1 MEARTTLAQEQL
13 SWGALKSR
21 LNQLPR
27 LHLANLPTPLD
38 ELERL
43 SAHLGGPRILMK
55 RDDLTGLAFGGN
67 KTRKLEFLMAD
78 LLHCGCNSIIT
89 YAASQSNYCRQVAAA
104 AAKVGVRAHLV
115 LFKSVHN
122 EWQGNLLLDDLLGA
136 EIHFIEGDFESAPD
150 EAKKLAARL
159 SAEGEKPYLADLMG
173 AAVPV
178 VFPAYLLAA
187 EELHHQLQSLDLVPD
202 WVVLTSGSGVTH
214 ASLALG
220 LKLLGS
226 TTRVLGISIRKPE
239 RQGREDLLHWVQ
251 LSSDQL
257 KIGVRLEPEELYYL
271 DQYRGEGY
279 ARPTPET
286 IEAIRIVAET
296 EGIFLDP
303 VYTGK
308 AMAGLVTEIRKG
320 TFKRGQTL
328 VFLHTGGTPALFA
341 YNQELHAN

>member
-1 MEARTTLAQEQL
+1 METRTPLVPEQL

-27 LHLANLPTPLD
+27 IRLSNLPTPLD

-43 SAHLGGPRILMK
+43 STYLGGPRILMK

-78 LLHCGCNSIIT
+78 VLHSGCDSIIT

-104 AAKVGVRAHLV
+104 AAKLGVRAHLV

-136 EIHFIEGDFESAPD
+136 KIHFIEGDFESAPG
-150 EAKKLAARL
+150 AASNLATRL
-159 SAEGEKPYLADLMG
+159 REEGEKPYLADLMG

-187 EELHHQLQSLDLVPD
+187 EELYHQLQSLELIPD
-202 WVVLTSGSGVTH
+202 WLVLTSGSGVTH

-226 TTRVLGISIRKPE
+226 TSRVLGISIRKPE
-239 RQGREDLLHWVQ
+239 LKGREDVLRWAQ
-251 LSSDQL
+251 LSCDQL
-257 KIGVRLEPEELYYL
+257 KIGLRLEPKDIYYL

-286 IEAIRIVAET
+286 VEAIRLVAKT

-308 AMAGLVTEIRKG
+308 AMAGLIAEIRKG
-320 TFKRGQTL
+320 TFKHGETL

-341 YNQELHAN
+341 YSQELLAH